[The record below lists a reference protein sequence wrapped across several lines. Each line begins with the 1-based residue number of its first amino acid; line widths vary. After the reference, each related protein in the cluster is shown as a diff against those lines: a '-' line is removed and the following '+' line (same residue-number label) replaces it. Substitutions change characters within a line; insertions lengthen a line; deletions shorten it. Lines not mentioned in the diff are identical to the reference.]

1 MELRYNS
8 TCLTECYN
16 QNTKNATFPNDLKN
30 ADISPVYKKKH
41 GHNKSNY
48 RPVSILPHLWKPFEG
63 ILYEQ
68 TDSHTKDILLKYQG
82 GFRKKI
88 SSQHLLLAMF
98 EKWKKVLDNGGSCG
112 ALLVDLSKVFDC
124 IVHDLF
130 LAKLRAYG
138 FDYNSLKLIN
148 SFRSGRKFRTK
159 TGSS

>member
-8 TCLTECYN
+8 NCLTECYN
-16 QNTKNATFPNDLKN
+16 QNTKNATFPNELKN
-30 ADISPVYKKKH
+30 ADISPVYKKKDRH
-41 GHNKSNY
+41 DKSNY
-48 RPVSILPHLWKPFEG
+48 RPVSILPLLSKPFER

-68 TDSHTKDILLKYQG
+68 IDSHTKDILLKYQG
-82 GFRKKI
+82 GFRKKV

-112 ALLVDLSKVFDC
+112 ALLVDLSKAFDC

-159 TGSS
+159 IGSS